1 MTSTIKVDTISE
13 NTSANGVAVDGVT
26 LKDGAVGAAGTATSV
41 AGIPFYSTG
50 GNSIYT
56 HDVSGTDDTAAQN
69 AAYGFGALDAVT
81 TGDHNTAIGFGALT
95 SNTTGARNVAL
106 GRVALDAPDTEN
118 DNLAIGYNA
127 LAGAINGGE
136 FNVAI
141 GNNSLDALTSGDNN
155 TAVGYNAGTSM
166 TGFVRKYNRC

>member
-1 MTSTIKVDTISE
+1 MSIEIDGVNNIIKADTISE
-13 NTSANGVAVDGVT
+13 VTSANGVSIDGVT
-26 LKDGAVGAAGTATSV
+26 LKDGNVTGSLGVAGTATSV

-69 AAYGFGALDAVT
+69 SAYGFGALDSVT
-81 TGDHNTAIGFGALT
+81 TGDHNTAIGYGALT

-127 LAGAINGGE
+127 LAGAINVV
-136 FNVAI
+136 N
-141 GNNSLDALTSGDNN
+141 L
-155 TAVGYNAGTSM
+155 M
-166 TGFVRKYNRC
+166 